1 MRKQFPVYAG
11 PVSRAASARRDGG
24 LVHAYFDTNVY
35 GLIARDGSTAD
46 VRRLLRRMRVIV
58 RGSSHNLLE
67 TFRAPLEHRVPRIEA
82 IVALARV
89 KEIEPSHYRIALE
102 IRDEIRRR
110 RPAWLVSKPDL
121 RGTRLLLRQYRQL
134 WVEVTTDHHY
144 LPPSPVLLGES
155 AAYLI
160 RSQKARRAREL
171 AVGRERLELLRELQ
185 ERHQAHLDRMEKD
198 EAYWRTASAVNW
210 WASLHDDRPL
220 DDYRD
225 WLAPYVDTRRINS
238 DDWATLWIREIQPVR
253 DRLLRFVEYLQT
265 ESRVDAGNFEDLLH
279 ASYMLDVDVLVT
291 SDVRFHYY
299 LSELA
304 RQSWMKNSAI
314 PMLLAVDA
322 RSAVTDLERGLIDV
336 KARVQAM

>member
-1 MRKQFPVYAG
+1 
-11 PVSRAASARRDGG
+11 
-24 LVHAYFDTNVY
+24 
-35 GLIARDGSTAD
+35 
-46 VRRLLRRMRVIV
+46 
-58 RGSSHNLLE
+58 
-67 TFRAPLEHRVPRIEA
+67 
-82 IVALARV
+82 
-89 KEIEPSHYRIALE
+89 
-102 IRDEIRRR
+102 
-110 RPAWLVSKPDL
+110 
-121 RGTRLLLRQYRQL
+121 
-134 WVEVTTDHHY
+134 
-144 LPPSPVLLGES
+144 
-155 AAYLI
+155 
-160 RSQKARRAREL
+160 
-171 AVGRERLELLRELQ
+171 
-185 ERHQAHLDRMEKD
+185 MEKD